1 MKIYLAIP
9 YSHQSAEVRKQRFRL
24 ANKYAA
30 KYMNQGHIVFSPISH
45 NHSIIM
51 QEDLPRGWE
60 FWEKRDRAF
69 IEWCD
74 ILFVIMEPGWKT
86 STGVQAE
93 IDIATE
99 MNKTVVYIDSSN
111 EQEVS

>member
-9 YSHQSAEVRKQRFRL
+9 YTHASAEIREQRFRL

-45 NHSIIM
+45 SHTIAK
-51 QEDLPRGWE
+51 QETLPVEWE
-60 FWEKRDRAF
+60 FWKKQDKAF

-74 ILFVIMEPGWKT
+74 VLVVVMADGWET

-93 IDIATE
+93 IEIARE
-99 MNKTVVYIDSSN
+99 LVKAIVFI
-111 EQEVS
+111 